1 VFPRVGTLPPGPRVG
16 TLPPGP
22 LDAITDVGGVLVGHT
37 TLISGDGPL
46 RRGAGPVRTGVTVI
60 RPHGGSLARE
70 PLFAGYHVLNGN
82 GEMTGLSWLTESGL
96 LTSAIGLTNTH
107 SVGVVRDELAMIEAA
122 AFPDPGNR
130 WFMPVV
136 AETWDGVLNDID
148 GGHVRAGHTRA
159 AFDAAAGGSVP
170 QGGVGGGTGMICHG
184 FKGGIGSSSRIVD
197 TPAGAFTV
205 GVLVQANHGRR
216 ERFQVDGVPVG
227 RLVGADVVPLPGKP
241 AGADVVPLP
250 GEASGAE
257 PGAGSIVGIVAT
269 DAPLLPHQCRRLA
282 QRAALGLAR
291 TGGAGEHSSG
301 DLFLA
306 FSTGSRGVPADLN
319 GVAAA
324 PLYQVTV
331 LHNQAITG
339 LFEAVIEATEQAIV
353 NAVVAARTMVGR
365 DGNTAHAAGP
375 HVAAALARR
384 L

>member
-1 VFPRVGTLPPGPRVG
+1 MSHGMGGRVGS
-16 TLPPGP
+16 LPPGP

-60 RPHGGSLARE
+60 RPHGGSMAAG

-148 GGHVRAGHTRA
+148 GGHVRAEHARA
-159 AFDAAAGGSVP
+159 AFDAAAGGAVP

-184 FKGGIGSSSRIVD
+184 FKGGIGSGSRVVD
-197 TPAGAFTV
+197 TPAGEFTV

-227 RLVGADVVPLPGKP
+227 RLVGADVVPPPG
-241 AGADVVPLP
+241 V
-250 GEASGAE
+250 
-257 PGAGSIVGIVAT
+257 PGAGSIVGVVAT
-269 DAPLLPHQCRRLA
+269 DAPLLPHQCGRLA
-282 QRAALGLAR
+282 QRAALGVAR
-291 TGGAGEHSSG
+291 TGGTGEHTSG

-306 FSTGSRGVPADLN
+306 FATGNRSIPADLN
-319 GVAAA
+319 GAPAA
-324 PLYQVTV
+324 PLFDVTV

-339 LFEAVIEATEQAIV
+339 LFDAAVEATEQAIV
-353 NAVVAARTMVGR
+353 NAVLAAETMVGR
-365 DGNTAHAAGP
+365 DGNTAYAGRT
-375 HVAAALARR
+375 HVLAALASRH
-384 L
+384 

>member
-1 VFPRVGTLPPGPRVG
+1 MPQNTESGDPRVGS
-16 TLPPGP
+16 LPPGP

-136 AETWDGVLNDID
+136 AETWDGVLSDID
-148 GGHVRAGHTRA
+148 GGHVRAGHARA
-159 AFDAAAGGSVP
+159 AFDAAVGGAVP

-184 FKGGIGSSSRIVD
+184 FKGGIGSGSRVVE

-227 RLVGADVVPLPGKP
+227 RLVGPDVVPLPTEL
-241 AGADVVPLP
+241 AGT
-250 GEASGAE
+250 G
-257 PGAGSIVGIVAT
+257 PGAGSIVGVVAT

-282 QRAALGLAR
+282 QRAALGVAR
-291 TGGAGEHSSG
+291 TGGTGEHSSG

-306 FSTGSRGVPADLN
+306 FSTGNRGIPADLN
-319 GVAAA
+319 SVAAPA
-324 PLYQVTV
+324 LFPVTV
-331 LHNQAITG
+331 LHNQAVTA
-339 LFEAVIEATEQAIV
+339 LFDAVVEATEQAIV
-353 NAVVAARTMVGR
+353 NAVAAARTMVGR

-375 HVAAALARR
+375 HLAAALAPGRQ
-384 L
+384 